1 MLNYSSCLSLR
12 FYQNVCTY
20 SYSYV
25 WWDWARWEFEID
37 WMALNGINLVYAHTA
52 AEAIWQK
59 VYLDMGFTQ
68 TEIDNFFAGP
78 AYLAW

>member
-1 MLNYSSCLSLR
+1 MNRPLSFQTVYRRSCCSSLR

-25 WWDWARWEFEID
+25 WWDWERWEFEID

-59 VYLDMGFTQ
+59 VLLHSFMSLLTS
-68 TEIDNFFAGP
+68 FAP
-78 AYLAW
+78 